1 MMQVFYEPRV
11 QALGGQLGGKYTLG
25 VVLWMRSGPT
35 LEQTLLHVS
44 GSLFQTETEARRFA
58 SRWAKGRGYRRRNRT
73 GN

>member
-11 QALGGQLGGKYTLG
+11 QALGGQLAGKYTLG

-44 GSLFQTETEARRFA
+44 GSLFDSETAARRFA
-58 SRWAKGRGYRRRNRT
+58 SRWAKGRGYRRRNRA
-73 GN
+73 GH